1 MVTTSYPRFPGDLT
15 GTFLEPIAHGVANRG
30 HTVHVVA
37 PWHPLVQRPPQ
48 EGNVHFHFYKYAPI
62 KSLNVF
68 GYASSLKADTS
79 MRSAAYLATPFAL
92 TAASMV
98 TRRIVRTFGAT
109 VIHAH
114 WVVPNGFIAS
124 LVSGTLP
131 LVVSLHGSDVYVA
144 ERHKLAKT
152 AAKHTFRRANWVTA
166 CSENLRAR
174 ATKMGASENRS
185 EVVPYGVDIERFTR
199 NDAVRHKLR
208 GANKIP
214 DGGKVVL
221 AVGRLVRKKG
231 FEYLIDSIAT
241 LRSQHPKLRLVFAGS
256 GDLEVELRER
266 VRVSGLEKQTIWLG
280 AISQDH
286 VANWLSASD
295 IMVVPSVKDDSGN
308 MDGLPNVLL
317 EGLASTTPV
326 ITTPTGGISSVA
338 HDGKNALVVPERN
351 SVQIAEAISLL
362 LKDPSLGATLGQNA
376 REHVRLH
383 HSWTNVAKRFEASYQ
398 RAALD
403 IT

>member
-30 HTVHVVA
+30 HTVHVIA
-37 PWHPLVQRPPQ
+37 PWHPLIRRPSQ

-79 MRSAAYLATPFAL
+79 MRPTAYLATPFAMM
-92 TAASMV
+92 AATV
-98 TRRIVRTFGAT
+98 ATRRITKTFGAT
-109 VIHAH
+109 LIHAH

-144 ERHKLAKT
+144 EQHKLAKT
-152 AAKHTFRRANWVTA
+152 AARHTFRHANWVTA

-174 ATKMGASENRS
+174 ATKLGADENRS
-185 EVVPYGVDIERFTR
+185 EVVPYGVDVDRFAR
-199 NDAVRHKLR
+199 NDTARRKLR
-208 GANKIP
+208 KENDIP
-214 DGGKVVL
+214 DSGKVVL

-231 FEYLIDSIAT
+231 FEYLIDAIAT
-241 LRSQHPKLRLVFAGS
+241 LRSQHPNIRLVFAGS
-256 GDLEVELRER
+256 GDLEGELRER
-266 VRVSGLEKQTIWLG
+266 VRISDLDKQTVWLG
-280 AISQDH
+280 AVSQDH
-286 VANWLSASD
+286 VADWLSAAD

-308 MDGLPNVLL
+308 IDGLPNVLL

-338 HDGKNALVVPERN
+338 RDGKNALVVPERH
-351 SVQIAEAISLL
+351 SARIAEAISLL

-398 RAALD
+398 QAALD
-403 IT
+403 IS